1 MDLKWNAATRLE
13 GVDANRSAAADGLAM
28 RELIQTKTAPP
39 SWMGDKIRRDDL
51 LKLLDGALEKRLTVI
66 QAPAGYGKTS
76 LLLQWRQRHRGPDL
90 LTPWLTLERDDADP
104 KRLTQYIS
112 LALEGVGGPSA
123 EGEAGAA
130 IPADLPPRAAL
141 SAIIN
146 RLLREERPVVMIFDD
161 FHRAENP
168 TVAELLRALI
178 RLAPENCHFIV
189 ASRDH
194 PWLDQAVLAAE
205 DQLLELRSEQL
216 RFSALETEALLL
228 RNQGLEL
235 CAEDVRLI
243 FERTEGW
250 PIALQLMLLSLKRRA
265 DHQQFVERLM
275 GSSQELAG
283 YLSEQVLE
291 SLPEDVR
298 EIVVRTA
305 LIDTLT
311 GDLVNRLC
319 DREDGWLL
327 LERLEQ
333 QGVFL
338 APLDEDR
345 RSYRYHQLFAEHM
358 RDRLARHDIAKFR
371 RLQGI
376 AARWFAGEGNIRQ
389 AVDHAIQSGDAQLL
403 SAIVDE
409 VGGWRLIPNG
419 MQDVAARALAALPDA
434 ILWSAPRLVL
444 MRVYLAIKRGD
455 LGEARSDYDR
465 LIANSDQSEHSAD
478 LWIEIQVVGD
488 TLVEYENGPVTLDD
502 LLAREALLRTLP
514 THDHLLMGSVC
525 ESLAGQYFETGR
537 LERAIEPT
545 LAAREH
551 YQAQGWLYSDLF
563 TRFMEARVR
572 QGQGRLKDATAI
584 LLNAR
589 NEIEACFGAHSDLSA
604 ICSAF
609 EAGLL
614 YEQDRLSEAL
624 ALLEWALPHMEQSD
638 GWADV
643 YASAYLTAARA
654 ASADGDIEEARTL
667 LARARRLARRRR
679 LDQLELL
686 AQLCEIE
693 LLIERLEADDV
704 ASRLAEEG
712 GLHRLAD
719 DMELESPAFRKVAIA
734 AALCRVK
741 LRLCEGLV
749 APALA
754 ELEMLRR
761 WGSAHGSGRLLI
773 DVDLLAAC
781 CFHRMGDAARAQAL
795 FDDAVGAAMF
805 QGIRR
810 PFLDARRF
818 AEPLIRETLQQA
830 NRIDRFRDQFLK
842 EICRSM
848 SAHQGKLGAQMG
860 FNPSEIAVLT
870 YLSRGYANKE
880 IARLIEMSPD
890 TVKYRLKWLFR
901 KLGVDNRRDAVIAAR
916 ERNLVSDT

>member
-1 MDLKWNAATRLE
+1 MRGVIDMTWNAANRPE
-13 GVDANRSAAADGLAM
+13 GADPAGIAATDSLAM

-39 SWMGDKIRRDDL
+39 CWMGDKIRRDDL
-51 LKLLDGALEKRLTVI
+51 LRRLDETLEKRLTVI

-76 LLLQWRQRHRGPDL
+76 LLLQWRQHHANDDL
-90 LTPWLTLERDDADP
+90 LVAWLTLEKDDADP

-112 LALEGVGGPSA
+112 LALGGAADIEGA
-123 EGEAGAA
+123 AA

-146 RLLREERPVVMIFDD
+146 RLLREERQVVMIFDD

-168 TVAELLRALI
+168 AVAELLRALI

-205 DQLLELRSEQL
+205 DQLLELRSEHL

-228 RNQGLEL
+228 RNQGIEL
-235 CAEDVRLI
+235 GPDEVRLI

-250 PIALQLMLLSLKRRA
+250 PIALQLMLLSLRRRV
-265 DHQQFVERLM
+265 DRQQFVERLR
-275 GSSQELAG
+275 GSSQELAA

-291 SLPEDVR
+291 ALPADVR
-298 EIVVRTA
+298 EMVIRTA

-311 GDLVNRLC
+311 GDLVNLLC
-319 DREDGWLL
+319 EREDGWLM

-338 APLDEDR
+338 TPLSEER
-345 RSYRYHQLFAEHM
+345 QAYRYHQLFAEHM
-358 RDRLARHDIAKFR
+358 RERLARHDMAKYR

-376 AARWFAGEGNIRQ
+376 AARWFAGEGNVGQ
-389 AVDHAIQSGDAQLL
+389 AVDHAIQAQDPVLL

-409 VGGWRLIPNG
+409 VGAWRLIPNG
-419 MQDVAARALAALPDA
+419 LQDVATRALQALPES
-434 ILWSAPRLVL
+434 ILWSTPRLVL
-444 MRVYLAIKRGD
+444 MRVYLAIKQ
-455 LGEARSDYDR
+455 GEIGQARADYDR
-465 LIANSDQSEHSAD
+465 LFKDADAADHSAD

-488 TLVEYENGPVTLDD
+488 TLVEYENGPVTLED

-514 THDHLLMGSVC
+514 TNDHLLMGSVC
-525 ESLAGQYFETGR
+525 EALAGKYFETGR
-537 LERAIEPT
+537 LERAIDPT

-551 YQAQGWLYSDLF
+551 YQAQGWLYSDIF
-563 TRFMEARVR
+563 TRFLEARVR
-572 QGQGRLKDATAI
+572 QSQGRLKDAAAI
-584 LLNAR
+584 LANAR
-589 NEIEACFGAHSDLSA
+589 GEIEACFGAHSDLA
-604 ICSAF
+604 ANCAAF
-609 EAGLL
+609 EAWLL
-614 YEQDRLSEAL
+614 YDQDRLPEAL
-624 ALLEWALPHMEQSD
+624 AVLDWALPHMEQSD

-643 YASAYLTAARA
+643 YAAAYLTAARS
-654 ASADGDIEEARTL
+654 ASADGDIEEARGL
-667 LARARRLARRRR
+667 LGRARRLARRRR
-679 LDQLELL
+679 LNQLELL
-686 AQLCEIE
+686 AQLCELE

-704 ASRLAEEG
+704 ANCLAAEI
-712 GLHRLAD
+712 GLDALAD
-719 DMELESPAFRKVAIA
+719 DMALESPLFRKAAIA
-734 AALCRVK
+734 ASLCRVK
-741 LRLCEGLV
+741 LN
-749 APALA
+749 LA
-754 ELEMLRR
+754 EGAVPAALDELELLRR
-761 WGSAHGSGRLLI
+761 WGSEHGCGRLLI
-773 DVDLLAAC
+773 DVDLLTAC
-781 CFHRMGDAARAQAL
+781 CFHRLGDNGRAQSF

-818 AEPLIRETLQQA
+818 AEPLIKDTLQRA
-830 NRIDRFRDQFLK
+830 HRVDRFRDQFLK
-842 EICRSM
+842 EICRALT
-848 SAHQGKLGAQMG
+848 AHQGKASTQAG

-916 ERNLVSDT
+916 ERNLVSEA